1 MAEDKKAA
9 PAQRKAPEKQQK
21 AAPVAKKQESKQGSD
36 KLQQVLEV
44 LASAS
49 PKIGRALREAGLL

>member
-1 MAEDKKAA
+1 MAEDKKVAL
-9 PAQRKAPEKQQK
+9 AQKKAPEKQQK
-21 AAPVAKKQESKQGSD
+21 APVAKKTAPIQSAD